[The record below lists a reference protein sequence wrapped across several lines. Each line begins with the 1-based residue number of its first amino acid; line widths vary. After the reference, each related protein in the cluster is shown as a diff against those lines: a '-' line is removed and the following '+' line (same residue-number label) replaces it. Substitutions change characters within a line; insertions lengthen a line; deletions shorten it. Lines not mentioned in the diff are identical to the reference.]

1 MIGVFGR
8 VMLLPPLGPRRVQ
21 TSVRMV
27 DAIVGWVDG
36 ERKNT
41 TTTG

>member
-1 MIGVFGR
+1 MEVF
-8 VMLLPPLGPRRVQ
+8 VVFLPPSRLPRIR

-27 DAIVGWVDG
+27 DAIEGWVDG